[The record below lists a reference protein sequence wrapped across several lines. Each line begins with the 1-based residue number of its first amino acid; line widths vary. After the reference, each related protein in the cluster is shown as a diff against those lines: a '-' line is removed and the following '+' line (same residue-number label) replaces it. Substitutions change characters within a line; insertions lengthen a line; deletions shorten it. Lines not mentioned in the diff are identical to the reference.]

1 MSPTPFPFTL
11 SAAVLELMARS
22 DGRGRS
28 RWRTSRLVRRRYLR
42 LTSRDGGSDEDNAEL
57 SLRTATSAEKAGA
70 IVAAWSA
77 RAPLQTGFDGIGP
90 PFVLCRHFCLFRW
103 DGCDSLLPATY
114 GPLVEF

>member
-77 RAPLQTGFDGIGP
+77 RAPYRRVLTAPALHLCYAATSASLGGTVVTASSRP
-90 PFVLCRHFCLFRW
+90 PMDHW
-103 DGCDSLLPATY
+103 
-114 GPLVEF
+114 